1 MNTIP
6 SQQEIDIK
14 TINPIMPSDLFKIIQ
29 DEIDNILKKI
39 CLDYTLDID
48 TVAKK
53 YSMDVTKI
61 GIKLGVKK
69 RNRRVLP
76 KHLQC
81 MGRKLDGKQCTR
93 GRKDNSDYCKSHM
106 NKLPYGRI
114 DDEFKLKEPLKRGRK
129 RKSSSK
135 EIEYV
140 FTHIEVIDGDNYLVD
155 TNNLVYSFD
164 INNPEFL
171 GIKTESGIK
180 KIEIPP
186 QQETVSSELPV
197 SPMPVDVF
205 V

>member
-1 MNTIP
+1 MNSIANE
-6 SQQEIDIK
+6 QEIDVK
-14 TINPIMPSDLFKIIQ
+14 AINPIMPSDLFKIIQ

-39 CLDYTLDID
+39 CLDYQLDID

-53 YSMDVTKI
+53 YNMDVTKI

-135 EIEYV
+135 EVEYV
-140 FTHIEVIDGDNYLVD
+140 FTHIDVIDGENYLVD
-155 TNNLVYSFD
+155 NNNFVYSFD

-180 KIEIPP
+180 KIEIKSQPE
-186 QQETVSSELPV
+186 QDTSV
-197 SPMPVDVF
+197 MPVDVF

>member
-1 MNTIP
+1 MNST
-6 SQQEIDIK
+6 QNEQEIDVK
-14 TINPIMPSDLFKIIQ
+14 AINPIMPSDLFKIIQ

-39 CLDYTLDID
+39 CLDYQLDID
-48 TVAKK
+48 TVSKK
-53 YSMDVTKI
+53 YNMDVTKI

-135 EIEYV
+135 EVEYV
-140 FTHIEVIDGDNYLVD
+140 FTHIDVIDGENYLVD
-155 TNNLVYSFD
+155 NNNFVYSFD

-180 KIEIPP
+180 KIEIKS
-186 QQETVSSELPV
+186 QTEQDASVI
-197 SPMPVDVF
+197 PVDVF

>member
-1 MNTIP
+1 MSVIP
-6 SQQEIDIK
+6 SQSEIDIK
-14 TINPIMPSDLFKIIQ
+14 SIKPIMPSDLFNIIQ
-29 DEIDNILKKI
+29 DEIDNIFKKI
-39 CLDYTLDID
+39 CLDYKLDID
-48 TVAKK
+48 VVSKK
-53 YSMDVTKI
+53 YNMDVTKI

-76 KHLQC
+76 SHLQC

-135 EIEYV
+135 EVEYV
-140 FTHIEVIDGDNYLVD
+140 YTHIDVIDGENYLVD
-155 TNNLVYSFD
+155 NNNLVYSFD
-164 INNPEFL
+164 INNPVFL
-171 GIKTESGIK
+171 GIKTENGIK
-180 KIEIPP
+180 KIEIP
-186 QQETVSSELPV
+186 QEQNNTASE
-197 SPMPVDVF
+197 SPIDVF

>member
-1 MNTIP
+1 MNSIENN
-6 SQQEIDIK
+6 QEIDVK
-14 TINPIMPSDLFKIIQ
+14 SINPIMPSDLFKIIQ

-39 CLDYTLDID
+39 CLDYQLDID
-48 TVAKK
+48 TVSKK
-53 YSMDVTKI
+53 YNMDVTKI

-135 EIEYV
+135 EVEYV
-140 FTHIEVIDGDNYLVD
+140 FTHIDVIDGENYLVD
-155 TNNLVYSFD
+155 NNNFVYSFD

-180 KIEIPP
+180 KIEIKSQPT
-186 QQETVSSELPV
+186 QDTSVI
-197 SPMPVDVF
+197 PVDVF

>member
-1 MNTIP
+1 MNTI
-6 SQQEIDIK
+6 SDQQEIDIK

-39 CLDYTLDID
+39 CVDHQLDID
-48 TVAKK
+48 MVSKK
-53 YSMDVTKI
+53 YNMDVTKI

-76 KHLQC
+76 THLQC

-93 GRKDNSDYCKSHM
+93 GRKDNSEYCKSHM

-135 EIEYV
+135 EVEYV
-140 FTHIEVIDGDNYLVD
+140 FTHIEVINGENYLVD

-164 INNPEFL
+164 INNPVFL
-171 GIKTESGIK
+171 GIKTDNGIK
-180 KIEIPP
+180 KIENTEP
-186 QQETVSSELPV
+186 QTPVSELSKV
-197 SPMPVDVF
+197 SMPVDVF

>member
-1 MNTIP
+1 MSVIP
-6 SQQEIDIK
+6 SQSEIDIK
-14 TINPIMPSDLFKIIQ
+14 SIKPIMPSDLFNIIQ
-29 DEIDNILKKI
+29 DEIDNMFKKI
-39 CLDYTLDID
+39 CLDYKLDID
-48 TVAKK
+48 VISKK
-53 YSMDVTKI
+53 YNMDVTKI

-76 KHLQC
+76 SHLQC

-135 EIEYV
+135 EVEYV
-140 FTHIEVIDGDNYLVD
+140 YTHIDVIDGENYLVD
-155 TNNLVYSFD
+155 NNNLVYSFD
-164 INNPEFL
+164 INNPVFL
-171 GIKTESGIK
+171 GIKTENGIK
-180 KIEIPP
+180 KIEIP
-186 QQETVSSELPV
+186 QEQNNTASE
-197 SPMPVDVF
+197 SPIDVF

>member
-1 MNTIP
+1 MNSTENE
-6 SQQEIDIK
+6 QEIDVK

-39 CLDYTLDID
+39 CLDYHLDID

-53 YSMDVTKI
+53 YNMDVTKI

-93 GRKDNSDYCKSHM
+93 GRKDNSEYCKSHM

-135 EIEYV
+135 EVEYV
-140 FTHIEVIDGDNYLVD
+140 FTHIDVIDGENYLVD
-155 TNNLVYSFD
+155 NNNFVYSFD

-180 KIEIPP
+180 KIEIKSQPE
-186 QQETVSSELPV
+186 QDTSV
-197 SPMPVDVF
+197 MPVDVF

>member
-1 MNTIP
+1 MSIIP
-6 SQQEIDIK
+6 NQSEIDIK
-14 TINPIMPSDLFKIIQ
+14 SIKPIMPSDLFNIIQ
-29 DEIDNILKKI
+29 DEIDNIFKKI
-39 CLDYTLDID
+39 CLDYKLDID
-48 TVAKK
+48 VISKK
-53 YSMDVTKI
+53 YNMDVTKI

-76 KHLQC
+76 SHLQC

-135 EIEYV
+135 EVEYV
-140 FTHIEVIDGDNYLVD
+140 YTHIDVIDGENYLVD
-155 TNNLVYSFD
+155 NNNLVYSFD
-164 INNPEFL
+164 INNPVFL
-171 GIKTESGIK
+171 GIKTENGIK
-180 KIEIPP
+180 KIEIP
-186 QQETVSSELPV
+186 QEQNNAASE
-197 SPMPVDVF
+197 SPIDVF

>member
-1 MNTIP
+1 MNSIENN
-6 SQQEIDIK
+6 QEIDVK

-39 CLDYTLDID
+39 CLDYQLDID
-48 TVAKK
+48 TVSKK
-53 YSMDVTKI
+53 YNMDVTKI

-135 EIEYV
+135 EVEYV
-140 FTHIEVIDGDNYLVD
+140 FTHIDVIDGENYLVD
-155 TNNLVYSFD
+155 NNNFVYSFD

-180 KIEIPP
+180 KIEIKS
-186 QQETVSSELPV
+186 QSTQDTSVI
-197 SPMPVDVF
+197 PVDVF

>member
-1 MNTIP
+1 MSIIP
-6 SQQEIDIK
+6 SQSEIDIK
-14 TINPIMPSDLFKIIQ
+14 SIKPIMPSDLFNIIQ
-29 DEIDNILKKI
+29 DEIDNIFKKI
-39 CLDYTLDID
+39 CLDYKLDID
-48 TVAKK
+48 VVSKK
-53 YSMDVTKI
+53 YNMDVTKI

-76 KHLQC
+76 SHLQC

-135 EIEYV
+135 EVEYV
-140 FTHIEVIDGDNYLVD
+140 YTHIDVIDGENYLVD
-155 TNNLVYSFD
+155 NNNLVYSFD
-164 INNPEFL
+164 INNPVFL
-171 GIKTESGIK
+171 GIKTENGIK
-180 KIEIPP
+180 KIEIP
-186 QQETVSSELPV
+186 QEQNNEASE
-197 SPMPVDVF
+197 SPIDVF

>member
-1 MNTIP
+1 MNSIANE
-6 SQQEIDIK
+6 QEIDVK
-14 TINPIMPSDLFKIIQ
+14 AINPIMPSDLFKIIQ

-39 CLDYTLDID
+39 CLDYHLDID

-53 YSMDVTKI
+53 YNMDVTKI

-93 GRKDNSDYCKSHM
+93 GRKDNSEYCKSHM

-135 EIEYV
+135 EVEYV
-140 FTHIEVIDGDNYLVD
+140 FTHIDVIDGENYLVD
-155 TNNLVYSFD
+155 NNNFVYSFD

-180 KIEIPP
+180 KIEIKSQPE
-186 QQETVSSELPV
+186 QDTSV
-197 SPMPVDVF
+197 MPVDVF

>member
-1 MNTIP
+1 MNVI
-6 SQQEIDIK
+6 SDQQEIDVK

-39 CLDYTLDID
+39 CVDYQLDID
-48 TVAKK
+48 TVSKK
-53 YSMDVTKI
+53 YNMDVTKI

-76 KHLQC
+76 THLQC

-93 GRKDNSDYCKSHM
+93 GRKDNSEYCKSHM

-135 EIEYV
+135 EVEYV
-140 FTHIEVIDGDNYLVD
+140 FTHIEVINGENYLVD

-164 INNPEFL
+164 INNPVFL
-171 GIKTESGIK
+171 GIKTDNGIK
-180 KIEIPP
+180 KIENTEP
-186 QQETVSSELPV
+186 QTPVSEL
-197 SPMPVDVF
+197 STASMPVDVF

>member
-1 MNTIP
+1 MSVIP
-6 SQQEIDIK
+6 SQSEIDIK
-14 TINPIMPSDLFKIIQ
+14 SIKPIMPSDLFNIIQ
-29 DEIDNILKKI
+29 DEIDNIFKKI
-39 CLDYTLDID
+39 CLDYKLDID
-48 TVAKK
+48 VISKK
-53 YSMDVTKI
+53 YNMDVTKI

-76 KHLQC
+76 SHLQC

-135 EIEYV
+135 EVEYV
-140 FTHIEVIDGDNYLVD
+140 YTHIDVIDGENYLVD
-155 TNNLVYSFD
+155 NNNLVYSFD
-164 INNPEFL
+164 INNPVFL
-171 GIKTESGIK
+171 GIKTENGIK
-180 KIEIPP
+180 KIEIP
-186 QQETVSSELPV
+186 QEQNNTASE
-197 SPMPVDVF
+197 SPIDVF

>member
-1 MNTIP
+1 MSVIP
-6 SQQEIDIK
+6 SQSEIDIK
-14 TINPIMPSDLFKIIQ
+14 SIKPIMPSDLFNIIQ
-29 DEIDNILKKI
+29 DEIDNMFKKI
-39 CLDYTLDID
+39 CLDYKLDID
-48 TVAKK
+48 VVSKK
-53 YSMDVTKI
+53 YNMDVTKI

-76 KHLQC
+76 SHLQC

-135 EIEYV
+135 EVEYV
-140 FTHIEVIDGDNYLVD
+140 YTHIDVIDGENYLVD
-155 TNNLVYSFD
+155 NNNLVYSFD
-164 INNPEFL
+164 INNPVFL
-171 GIKTESGIK
+171 GIKTENGIK
-180 KIEIPP
+180 KIEIP
-186 QQETVSSELPV
+186 QEQNNTASE
-197 SPMPVDVF
+197 SPIDVF

>member
-1 MNTIP
+1 MSVIP
-6 SQQEIDIK
+6 SQSEIDIK
-14 TINPIMPSDLFKIIQ
+14 SIKPIMPSDLFNIIQ
-29 DEIDNILKKI
+29 DEIDNMFKKI
-39 CLDYTLDID
+39 CLDYKLDID
-48 TVAKK
+48 VISKK
-53 YSMDVTKI
+53 YNMDVTKI

-76 KHLQC
+76 SHLQC

-135 EIEYV
+135 EVEYV
-140 FTHIEVIDGDNYLVD
+140 YTHIDVIDGENYLVD
-155 TNNLVYSFD
+155 NNNLVYSFD
-164 INNPEFL
+164 INNPVFL
-171 GIKTESGIK
+171 GIKTENGIK
-180 KIEIPP
+180 KIEIP
-186 QQETVSSELPV
+186 QEQNNEASE
-197 SPMPVDVF
+197 SPIDVF